1 VGLMTDGRRQQFESV
16 SASLNCNALHFK
28 SFHCKSFQ
36 VKSSRWSYYSLC
48 SGLAQAVHS
57 RVAIASQLR
66 LDRCHRALHT
76 HKIPFRFQSI
86 CPRVELSL
94 PWRMS
99 LYIDKTHGW
108 QTYVAFT
115 PFDCLAPS
123 PSLPTG
129 RGPSLR
135 SASRGWL
142 SRQTP
147 ARPRLRLRQRQ
158 HPLP

>member
-1 VGLMTDGRRQQFESV
+1 MALWKRVPLSSV
-16 SASLNCNALHFK
+16 SLQVVTV
-28 SFHCKSFQ
+28 SFH
-36 VKSSRWSYYSLC
+36 VVSRYVTLSVLC

-66 LDRCHRALHT
+66 LDRSHRALHT
-76 HKIPFRFQSI
+76 QNTVSVSI
-86 CPRVELSL
+86 DLSSCGVV
-94 PWRMS
+94 PAVANVII
-99 LYIDKTHGW
+99 YIDKTHGW

-129 RGPSLR
+129 RGPSPR

-147 ARPRLRLRQRQ
+147 ARPRLRPRQRQ

>member
-1 VGLMTDGRRQQFESV
+1 MCKRFRVPELQFFAFQVISLLAMTG
-16 SASLNCNALHFK
+16 
-28 SFHCKSFQ
+28 SFH
-36 VKSSRWSYYSLC
+36 VVSRYVTLSVLC

-66 LDRCHRALHT
+66 LDCSHRALHT
-76 HKIPFRFQSI
+76 QNTVSVSI
-86 CPRVELSL
+86 DLSSCIVLSL
-94 PWRMS
+94 SCFHHCFHQW
-99 LYIDKTHGW
+99 LANN
-108 QTYVAFT
+108 VAFT

-129 RGPSLR
+129 RGPSPR

-147 ARPRLRLRQRQ
+147 ARPRLRPRQRQ